1 MFTKK
6 ISDVYS
12 KMAIVE
18 VGPPLTALNPVE
30 YKEKGMIP
38 NSKSLLLEDVKFY
51 RDINLQVMLLST
63 YIGILE
69 NFLILFA
76 SHSHFSFH
84 SDLI

>member
-1 MFTKK
+1 
-6 ISDVYS
+6 
-12 KMAIVE
+12 MAIVE

-51 RDINLQVMLLST
+51 RDINLQVILLST

-69 NFLILFA
+69 NFLILFN

>member
-1 MFTKK
+1 MIHTSEFC
-6 ISDVYS
+6 IAFYI
-12 KMAIVE
+12 IVSWRIGRE
-18 VGPPLTALNPVE
+18 II
-30 YKEKGMIP
+30 KEKGMIP

-51 RDINLQVMLLST
+51 RDINLQVILLST